1 MSFLIFT
8 YSKKTKKKKKQQLVR
23 EFHTE
28 GERDSGKKKKK
39 NPFHAYP
46 HPMHMDHHVV
56 LLLLGS

>member
-8 YSKKTKKKKKQQLVR
+8 YSKKTKKKKQQQQLAR

-28 GERDSGKKKKK
+28 GERDSGKKKK